1 MAPQDTYITIPRPVI
16 VSFQDKE
23 GLKLPI
29 NRPLNK
35 KIILDHPGGTK
46 VIQREFPVL
55 NVHVPF
61 TIHVETLSSR

>member
-1 MAPQDTYITIPRPVI
+1 MVPQDAYITIPRPVLRLLP
-16 VSFQDKE
+16 DKE

-55 NVHVPF
+55 NVRSLYNSC
-61 TIHVETLSSR
+61 ETLSSR